1 MKSCCYCKNELDIRE
16 KPSRNDTCPF
26 CGADLKTCMTCRFY
40 EEGAYNSCREPRA
53 ERVVEKDKANFCEY
67 FEFRDSQVE
76 QIKSKAQEAKRK
88 LDEIFG
94 KK

>member
-1 MKSCCYCKNELDIRE
+1 
-16 KPSRNDTCPF
+16 
-26 CGADLKTCMTCRFY
+26 MTCRFY